1 MAQNTRTWD
10 ELFQLT
16 QARAGTTFAGAEVQR
31 VGWLL
36 NSAARI
42 MYDENPWW
50 ERFLVLEPRSV
61 ERGYVAYTEDGYN
74 VYGAG
79 TTEVNGLYVRN
90 GSVNAKP
97 AYTMY
102 DADGTTPLYDVEW
115 DNSTDW
121 QILDATDA
129 VIYDITDSSA
139 TPPESGWAAGTGE
152 SPGPLVQALSEV
164 GEYIGHWNGAK
175 FQCAGAFGG
184 TAYPDHNG
192 IRMTDCTQDG
202 VVYMAFKKTQPSV
215 YGDGSGGTI
224 SAIPSEWFEYMAY
237 HAARSYRASQG
248 VQINPVARAD
258 VQGVMDQSLLK
269 INRQGI
275 YNSIAKRFRTYY
287 GYDISVR

>member
-79 TTEVNGLYVRN
+79 TTEVNGLYTLNPLIVN
-90 GSVNAKP
+90 GAD
-97 AYTMY
+97 AYTLY
-102 DADGTTPLYDVEW
+102 DSDGTTELYSIEW
-115 DNSTDW
+115 DGVNKWMIYDA
-121 QILDATDA
+121 LDA
-129 VIYDITDSSA
+129 IQYSSKNNDIT
-139 TPPESGWAAGTGE
+139 TIPESGWDASPAAE
-152 SPGPLVQALSEV
+152 SPGPVVQALSEI

-215 YGDGSGGTI
+215 YGDGSGGELCWPNWALKVRKSPNLT
-224 SAIPSEWFEYMAY
+224 APSPS
-237 HAARSYRASQG
+237 RS
-248 VQINPVARAD
+248 
-258 VQGVMDQSLLK
+258 
-269 INRQGI
+269 
-275 YNSIAKRFRTYY
+275 
-287 GYDISVR
+287 